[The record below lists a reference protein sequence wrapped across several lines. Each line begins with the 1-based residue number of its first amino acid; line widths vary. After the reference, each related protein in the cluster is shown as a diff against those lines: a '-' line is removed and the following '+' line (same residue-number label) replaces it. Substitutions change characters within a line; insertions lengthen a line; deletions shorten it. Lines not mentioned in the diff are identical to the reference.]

1 MPAHRRRG
9 YRLSNM
15 FRIGIG
21 HDTHRL
27 VESRPLILG
36 GVTIPFDRGSEGHS
50 DGDALTHA
58 IADAILGALCE
69 GDLGVHFPDSDSQWK
84 DADSMELL
92 SRVVWLTHERGFD
105 IENVDANVMIEQ
117 PKLRPFV
124 EAMREN
130 LAKALDVEAGCVSV
144 KAKTGE
150 GLDAVGRGEAVIA
163 QAIVLLKQKS

>member
-1 MPAHRRRG
+1 M
-9 YRLSNM
+9 Y
-15 FRIGIG
+15 RIGIG

-36 GVTIPFDRGSEGHS
+36 GITIPFDRGSEGHS

-92 SRVVWLTHERGFD
+92 SRVVWLAHERGFE
-105 IENVDANVMIEQ
+105 IANVDANVMIER
-117 PKLRPFV
+117 PKLRPHV

-130 LAKALDVEAGCVSV
+130 LAKALDIEAGCVSV

-163 QAIVLLKQKS
+163 QAIVLLQQKS